1 MCLDNQGLM
10 SVFLYD
16 VYYCYAFH
24 LFESSTG
31 VEICIVCK
39 VCHVFIACF
48 EEETTNAVNRSGL
61 MAVPLC
67 WKAYNVVL
75 FVSNNTQQ
83 C

>member
-24 LFESSTG
+24 LFELSTD

-39 VCHVFIACF
+39 VCNVFIAC
-48 EEETTNAVNRSGL
+48 L
-61 MAVPLC
+61 
-67 WKAYNVVL
+67 KKK
-75 FVSNNTQQ
+75 QQ
-83 C
+83 ML